1 MLEMFEFMWLAIL
14 GSIGLALI
22 ASPLG
27 VFMVWQRQSY
37 FGATL
42 AHSALL
48 GVSIALLLQTH
59 LTLTVIFVSMLIAW
73 GIYILSHTRQ
83 LSSDTLLGILAHS
96 SLAIGLAVISLQ
108 NSVQIDI
115 TSYLFGDILSINH
128 TDLGLIALTGFLI
141 TLFFWKNWNAM
152 LNLTLNA
159 NLAQVE
165 GTHVK
170 RVQLQFVLLLA
181 FMIAL
186 SMKMVGVLLVTSLLI
201 IPAAAARRLSKT
213 PEQMLGWSLV
223 LGVLS
228 VIIGLNLSYQYD
240 IPTGPAIVIAAT
252 GLFLLLLLKKQ
263 HN

>member
-1 MLEMFEFMWLAIL
+1 MLEILDLMLYAII
-14 GSIGLALI
+14 GGIGLAMI

-48 GVSIALLLQTH
+48 GVSIALLLQTQ
-59 LTLTVIFVSMLIAW
+59 LTFTVVVVSLFIGWAVFT
-73 GIYILSHTRQ
+73 LSHTKQ

-108 NSVQIDI
+108 NSMQIDI
-115 TSYLFGDILSINH
+115 NGYLFGDILSINE
-128 TDLGLIALTGFLI
+128 TDLALIALTGILI
-141 TLFFWKNWNAM
+141 ILFFWKNWQPM
-152 LNLTLNA
+152 LNLTLNT

-165 GTHVK
+165 GTDVK

-201 IPAAAARRLSKT
+201 IPAAAARRLAKT
-213 PEQMLGWSLV
+213 PEQMLVWSIV
-223 LGVLS
+223 LGIASVL
-228 VIIGLNLSYQYD
+228 IGLAISFYQD

-252 GLFLLLLLKKQ
+252 GLFLGLLMKKAS
-263 HN
+263 